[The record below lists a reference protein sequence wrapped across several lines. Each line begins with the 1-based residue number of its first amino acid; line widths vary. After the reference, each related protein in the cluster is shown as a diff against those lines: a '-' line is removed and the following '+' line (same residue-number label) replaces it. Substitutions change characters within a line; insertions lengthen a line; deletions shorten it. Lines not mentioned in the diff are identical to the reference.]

1 MKNLILLVLLVASTS
16 LVKAQSYIYQYVDPC
31 TKNLK
36 FVSVPLNGA
45 AVAVTYYGQVGT
57 FTTADFSNGNFISW
71 LNQTSGANAGKPCD
85 QATTQAVTS
94 TNLIVTNNIISTL
107 TNITSVS
114 MMASSL
120 ASNVAG
126 ASSMVGGNLGNTVNN
141 GSSGNGSGNGS
152 GDGKKNNNSSNGGNG
167 NSGSGNSSNNNGS
180 SGSNGGSQSSGSG
193 QGGNQGSSGSVGS
206 GNNQGNGSSNNNGGN
221 TTGSGGNT
229 GSGNTGSGSGSS
241 QTGGNPTT
249 GSGGNGSGSGSS
261 TQGGGSSTQ
270 PPVGN
275 SGSSGTTGTGSNGNT
290 NGTGSGSAGGT
301 GNGTETGGV
310 TQSNSSGGNGGTTN
324 SVSNAAE
331 ATSSG
336 SSSGGGSSSSGGG
349 SSKNGDKNRART
361 GALIGTGDIVAVRS
375 AEEGEKDQFKF
386 TMSMTKSN
394 TKNTFARGF
403 LGNFTTQINN
413 SNVTFYGAWTLPKS
427 KTTIIVA
434 NSSMIN
440 PAKDFFNTTTLLGSK
455 RFTKLSLMGGLNFTA
470 GAIGETGFQ
479 NLSAVG
485 GGFYMFNAGKKVT
498 GTLLVLGVYSPFTQF
513 YEGSWW
519 SSGLLVVPFSSW
531 DYSITKKFK
540 FNISFS
546 GTYELNKNMLNYQ
559 VLTGGKVML

>member
-1 MKNLILLVLLVASTS
+1 MRSLLLILFLSAFTTS
-16 LVKAQSYIYQYVDPC
+16 VKAQSYIYQYVDPC
-31 TKNLK
+31 TKNIK
-36 FVSVPLNGA
+36 FVSVPLSGA
-45 AVAVTYYGQVGT
+45 NVAVTYYGQVGT
-57 FTTADFSNGNFISW
+57 FSNADFSNGNFISW
-71 LNQTSGANAGKPCD
+71 LNQTSGSNAGKPCD
-85 QATTQAVTS
+85 QATTQAVNS

-114 MMASSL
+114 MMAASL
-120 ASNVAG
+120 SSNVAG
-126 ASSMVGGNLGNTVNN
+126 TVGGNLGNTVSN
-141 GSSGNGSGNGS
+141 GSSGDGSGNGS
-152 GDGKKNNNSSNGGNG
+152 GDGKKDDKKNNSGNGNGSGSANNNS
-167 NSGSGNSSNNNGS
+167 NGS
-180 SGSNGGSQSSGSG
+180 SSSNGNSQSSGST
-193 QGGNQGSSGSVGS
+193 GST
-206 GNNQGNGSSNNNGGN
+206 NNQGNGSSNNNGGN
-221 TTGSGGNT
+221 TTGSSGNT
-229 GSGNTGSGSGSS
+229 GSGNTGSGSGSGQGS
-241 QTGGNPTT
+241 GNPAS
-249 GSGGNGSGSGSS
+249 GSGGSGSGSGGS
-261 TQGGGSSTQ
+261 TQGGGSTSQ

-275 SGSSGTTGTGSNGNT
+275 TGSTGSTGTGGNGNT
-290 NGTGSGSAGGT
+290 NGGGTGSAGGT
-301 GNGTETGGV
+301 GNTTETGGA
-310 TQSNSSGGNGGTTN
+310 TQSSSSSGSGGTAN

-336 SSSGGGSSSSGGG
+336 GSSSGGSGGG

-427 KTTIIVA
+427 KTTIIAA

-440 PAKDFFNTTTLLGSK
+440 PEKDFFNTTTLLTSK
-455 RFTKLSLMGGLNFTA
+455 RFTKLSLMAGLNFTA

-485 GGFYMFNAGKKVT
+485 GGFYMFNAGKKIT
-498 GTLLVLGVYSPFTQF
+498 GTILLLGVYSPFTQF
-513 YEGSWW
+513 YEGNWW

-546 GTYELNKNMLNYQ
+546 GTYEMNKNMLNYQ

>member
-1 MKNLILLVLLVASTS
+1 MRSLLLIIFLFSFTT

-31 TKNLK
+31 TKNIK

-45 AVAVTYYGQVGT
+45 NIAVTYYGQVGT
-57 FTTADFSNGNFISW
+57 FSNADFSNGNFISW

-85 QATTQAVTS
+85 QATTQAVTA

-114 MMASSL
+114 MMAASL
-120 ASNVAG
+120 SSNVAG
-126 ASSMVGGNLGNTVNN
+126 SVGGNLGNTVNN
-141 GSSGNGSGNGS
+141 GSSGDGSGNGS
-152 GDGKKNNNSSNGGNG
+152 GDGKKEDRKNNGGNG
-167 NSGSGNSSNNNGS
+167 NSGSGNNNNSNGS
-180 SGSNGGSQSSGSG
+180 SGSNGNNQSSGST
-193 QGGNQGSSGSVGS
+193 GST
-206 GNNQGNGSSNNNGGN
+206 NNQGNGSSNNNGGN
-221 TTGSGGNT
+221 TTGSSGNT
-229 GSGNTGSGSGSS
+229 GSGNTGSGSGSGQGS
-241 QTGGNPTT
+241 GNPAS
-249 GSGGNGSGSGSS
+249 GSGGSGSGSGSS

-275 SGSSGTTGTGSNGNT
+275 TGSTGSTGTGGNGNT
-290 NGTGSGSAGGT
+290 NGGGTGSAGGP
-301 GNGTETGGV
+301 GNTTETGGA
-310 TQSNSSGGNGGTTN
+310 TQSSSSSGSGGTAN

-336 SSSGGGSSSSGGG
+336 SSSSGGSGGG

-413 SNVTFYGAWTLPKS
+413 SNITFYGAWTLPKS
-427 KTTIIVA
+427 KTTIIAA

-440 PAKDFFNTTTLLGSK
+440 PDRDFFNTTTLLASK

-485 GGFYMFNAGKKVT
+485 GGFYMFNAGKKIT

-513 YEGSWW
+513 YEGNWW

-531 DYSITKKFK
+531 DYSVTKKFK

-546 GTYELNKNMLNYQ
+546 GTYEMNKNMLNYQ

>member
-1 MKNLILLVLLVASTS
+1 MRTLLLLLTIFAFSTI
-16 LVKAQSYIYQYVDPC
+16 VKAQSYIYQYVDPC
-31 TKNLK
+31 TKNVK

-45 AVAVTYYGQVGT
+45 NIAVTYYGQVGT
-57 FTTADFSNGNFISW
+57 FSSADFSNGNFVAW

-85 QATTQAVTS
+85 QATTQAVNS

-114 MMASSL
+114 MMSASL
-120 ASNVAG
+120 ASNVAS
-126 ASSMVGGNLGNTVNN
+126 ASSTVGGNLGNTVNN
-141 GSSGNGSGNGS
+141 GSSGDGSGNGS
-152 GDGKKNNNSSNGGNG
+152 SSSGNKKNNNRNG
-167 NSGSGNSSNNNGS
+167 NSGGNSNNNSNSS
-180 SGSNGGSQSSGSG
+180 SGSTGNNQSSGSG
-193 QGGNQGSSGSVGS
+193 QGSNSSSAGSTNS
-206 GNNQGNGSSNNNGGN
+206 QGNGSSTNNGG
-221 TTGSGGNT
+221 TSTGSGGNN
-229 GSGNTGSGSGSS
+229 GSGNTGSGSGSG
-241 QTGGNPTT
+241 QGGGSTSS
-249 GSGGNGSGSGSS
+249 GSGGSGSGSS
-261 TQGGGSSTQ
+261 GSTEGGGSSTQ

-275 SGSSGTTGTGSNGNT
+275 TGSTGSTGTGGNGNT
-290 NGTGSGSAGGT
+290 NGGGTGSAGGT
-301 GNGTETGGV
+301 GNTTESGGL

-336 SSSGGGSSSSGGG
+336 GSSGGSGG

-375 AEEGEKDQFKF
+375 AEEGEKDQFRF

-413 SNVTFYGAWTLPKS
+413 SNITFYGAWTLPKS
-427 KTTIIVA
+427 KTTIIAA

-440 PAKDFFNTTTLLGSK
+440 PARDFFNTTTLLASK

-485 GGFYMFNAGKKVT
+485 GGFYMFNAGKKIT

-513 YEGSWW
+513 YEGNWW

>member
-1 MKNLILLVLLVASTS
+1 MRSLLLIIFLFAFTT

-31 TKNLK
+31 TKNIK

-45 AVAVTYYGQVGT
+45 NIAVTYYGQVGT
-57 FTTADFSNGNFISW
+57 FSNADFSNGNFISW

-114 MMASSL
+114 MMSASL

-141 GSSGNGSGNGS
+141 GSSGDGSGNGGS
-152 GDGKKNNNSSNGGNG
+152 SSNKEEKKNNGGNG
-167 NSGSGNSSNNNGS
+167 NSGSGNNNNSNGS
-180 SGSNGGSQSSGSG
+180 SGSNGNNQSSGST
-193 QGGNQGSSGSVGS
+193 GST
-206 GNNQGNGSSNNNGGN
+206 NNQGNGSSNNNGGN
-221 TTGSGGNT
+221 TTGSSGNT
-229 GSGNTGSGSGSS
+229 GSGNTGSGSGSGQGS
-241 QTGGNPTT
+241 GNPAS
-249 GSGGNGSGSGSS
+249 GSGGSGSGSGSS

-275 SGSSGTTGTGSNGNT
+275 TGSSGGTGTGSNGNT
-290 NGTGSGSAGGT
+290 NGGGTGSAGGT
-301 GNGTETGGV
+301 GNTTESGGL
-310 TQSNSSGGNGGTTN
+310 TQSSSSSGSGGTAN

-336 SSSGGGSSSSGGG
+336 SSSSGGSGGG
-349 SSKNGDKNRART
+349 NSKNGDKNRART

-413 SNVTFYGAWTLPKS
+413 SNITFYGAWTLPKS

-434 NSSMIN
+434 NSSMVN
-440 PAKDFFNTTTLLGSK
+440 PARDFFNTTTLLASK

-485 GGFYMFNAGKKVT
+485 GGFYMFNAGKKIT

-513 YEGSWW
+513 YEGNWW

>member
-1 MKNLILLVLLVASTS
+1 MRSLLLILFLSAFTTS
-16 LVKAQSYIYQYVDPC
+16 VKAQSYIYQYVDPC
-31 TKNLK
+31 TKNIK
-36 FVSVPLNGA
+36 FVSVPLSGA
-45 AVAVTYYGQVGT
+45 NVAVTYYGQVGT
-57 FTTADFSNGNFISW
+57 FSNADFSNGNFISW
-71 LNQTSGANAGKPCD
+71 LNQTSGSNAGKPCD
-85 QATTQAVTS
+85 QATTQAVNS

-114 MMASSL
+114 MMAASL
-120 ASNVAG
+120 SSNVAG
-126 ASSMVGGNLGNTVNN
+126 TVGGNLGNTVSN
-141 GSSGNGSGNGS
+141 GSSGDGSGNGS
-152 GDGKKNNNSSNGGNG
+152 GDGKKDDKKNNSGNGNGSGSANNNS
-167 NSGSGNSSNNNGS
+167 NGS
-180 SGSNGGSQSSGSG
+180 SSSNGNSQSSGST
-193 QGGNQGSSGSVGS
+193 GST
-206 GNNQGNGSSNNNGGN
+206 NNQGNGSSNNNGGN
-221 TTGSGGNT
+221 TTGSSGNT
-229 GSGNTGSGSGSS
+229 GSGNTGSGSGSG
-241 QTGGNPTT
+241 QAGGNPAS
-249 GSGGNGSGSGSS
+249 GSGGSGSGSGGS
-261 TQGGGSSTQ
+261 TQGGGSTSQ

-275 SGSSGTTGTGSNGNT
+275 TGSTGSTGTGGNGNT
-290 NGTGSGSAGGT
+290 NGGGTGSAGGT
-301 GNGTETGGV
+301 GNTTETGGA
-310 TQSNSSGGNGGTTN
+310 TQSSSSSGSGGTAN

-336 SSSGGGSSSSGGG
+336 GSSSGGSGGG

-427 KTTIIVA
+427 KTTIIAA

-440 PAKDFFNTTTLLGSK
+440 PERDFFNTTTLLTSK
-455 RFTKLSLMGGLNFTA
+455 RFTKLSLMAGLNFTA

-485 GGFYMFNAGKKVT
+485 GGFYMFNAGKKIT
-498 GTLLVLGVYSPFTQF
+498 GTILLLGVYSPFTQF
-513 YEGSWW
+513 YEGNWW

-546 GTYELNKNMLNYQ
+546 GTYEMNKNMLNYQ

>member
-1 MKNLILLVLLVASTS
+1 MKNLILLVFLFASTS

-31 TKNLK
+31 TKNIK
-36 FVSVPLNGA
+36 FVSVPLSGA
-45 AVAVTYYGQVGT
+45 AIAVTYYGQVGT
-57 FTTADFSNGNFISW
+57 FTNTDFSNGAFLAW

-85 QATTQAVTS
+85 QATTQAVQS

-120 ASNVAG
+120 ASNIAG
-126 ASSMVGGNLGNTVNN
+126 ASSTVGGNLGNTVNN
-141 GSSGNGSGNGS
+141 GSSGDGTGNGGSGE
-152 GDGKKNNNSSNGGNG
+152 KKNNNNRNGGNG
-167 NSGSGNSSNNNGS
+167 NSGGSNSSNNNGS
-180 SGSNGGSQSSGSG
+180 SSSNGGSQSSGSG
-193 QGGNQGSSGSVGS
+193 QGSNQSSSGSVGS
-206 GNNQGNGSSNNNGGN
+206 GNNQGNGSSTNNGGN
-221 TTGSGGNT
+221 TTGSSGNT
-229 GSGNTGSGSGSS
+229 GSGNTGSGSGSG
-241 QTGGNPTT
+241 QTGGNPAS
-249 GSGGNGSGSGSS
+249 GSGGNGSGSGGS
-261 TQGGGSSTQ
+261 TQGGGSSSQ

-275 SGSSGTTGTGSNGNT
+275 TGSSGTTGTGSNGNT

-301 GNGTETGGV
+301 GNTTESGGL

-336 SSSGGGSSSSGGG
+336 GSSGGNSSSGG

-413 SNVTFYGAWTLPKS
+413 SNITFYGAWTLPKS
-427 KTTIIVA
+427 KTTIIAA
-434 NSSMIN
+434 NSSMVN
-440 PAKDFFNTTTLLGSK
+440 PARDFFNTTTLLGSK

-470 GAIGETGFQ
+470 GKIGETGFQ

-485 GGFYMFNAGKKVT
+485 GGFYMFNAGKKIT

-513 YEGSWW
+513 YEGQWW

-546 GTYELNKNMLNYQ
+546 GTYEMNKNMLNYQ

>member
-1 MKNLILLVLLVASTS
+1 MRSLLLILFLSAFTTS
-16 LVKAQSYIYQYVDPC
+16 VKAQSYIYQYVDPC
-31 TKNLK
+31 TKNIK
-36 FVSVPLNGA
+36 FVSVPLSGA
-45 AVAVTYYGQVGT
+45 NVAVTYYGQVGT
-57 FTTADFSNGNFISW
+57 FSNADFSNGNFISW
-71 LNQTSGANAGKPCD
+71 LNQTSGSNAGKPCD
-85 QATTQAVTS
+85 QATTQAVNS

-114 MMASSL
+114 MMAASL
-120 ASNVAG
+120 SSNVAG
-126 ASSMVGGNLGNTVNN
+126 TVGGNLGNTVSN
-141 GSSGNGSGNGS
+141 GSSGDGSGNGS
-152 GDGKKNNNSSNGGNG
+152 GDGKKDDKKNNSGNGNGSGSANNNS
-167 NSGSGNSSNNNGS
+167 NGS
-180 SGSNGGSQSSGSG
+180 SSSNGNSQSSGST
-193 QGGNQGSSGSVGS
+193 GST
-206 GNNQGNGSSNNNGGN
+206 NNQGNGSSNNNGGN
-221 TTGSGGNT
+221 TTGSSGNT
-229 GSGNTGSGSGSS
+229 GSGNTGSGSGSG
-241 QTGGNPTT
+241 QAGGNPAS
-249 GSGGNGSGSGSS
+249 GSGGSGSGSGGS
-261 TQGGGSSTQ
+261 TQGGGSTSQ

-275 SGSSGTTGTGSNGNT
+275 TGSTGSTGTGGNGNT
-290 NGTGSGSAGGT
+290 NGGGTGSAGGT
-301 GNGTETGGV
+301 GNTTETGGA
-310 TQSNSSGGNGGTTN
+310 TQSSSSSGSGGTAN

-336 SSSGGGSSSSGGG
+336 GSSSGGSGGG

-427 KTTIIVA
+427 KTTIIAA

-440 PAKDFFNTTTLLGSK
+440 PERDFFNTTTLLASK
-455 RFTKLSLMGGLNFTA
+455 RFTKLSLMAGLNFTA

-485 GGFYMFNAGKKVT
+485 GGFYMFNAGKKIT
-498 GTLLVLGVYSPFTQF
+498 GTILLLGVYSPFTQF
-513 YEGSWW
+513 YEGNWW

-546 GTYELNKNMLNYQ
+546 GTYEMNKNMLNYQ

>member
-1 MKNLILLVLLVASTS
+1 MRRLILVIFLLSFVS
-16 LVKAQSYIYQYVDPC
+16 LAKAQSYIYQYVDPC
-31 TKNLK
+31 TKNIK
-36 FVSVPLNGA
+36 FVSVPLSGA
-45 AVAVTYYGQVGT
+45 NVAVTYYGQVGT
-57 FTTADFSNGNFISW
+57 FSNADFSNGNFISW
-71 LNQTSGANAGKPCD
+71 LNQTSGSNAGKPCD
-85 QATTQAVTS
+85 QATTQAVNS

-114 MMASSL
+114 MMAASL
-120 ASNVAG
+120 SSNVAG
-126 ASSMVGGNLGNTVNN
+126 TVGGNLGNTVSN
-141 GSSGNGSGNGS
+141 GSSGDGSGNGS
-152 GDGKKNNNSSNGGNG
+152 GDGKKDDKKNSSGNG
-167 NSGSGNSSNNNGS
+167 NSGSGNNNNSNGS
-180 SGSNGGSQSSGSG
+180 SGSSGNTQSSGST
-193 QGGNQGSSGSVGS
+193 GST
-206 GNNQGNGSSNNNGGN
+206 NNQGNGSSNNNGGN
-221 TTGSGGNT
+221 TTGSSGNT
-229 GSGNTGSGSGSS
+229 GSGNTGSGSGSG
-241 QTGGNPTT
+241 QAGGNPAS
-249 GSGGNGSGSGSS
+249 GSGGSGSGSSGS
-261 TQGGGSSTQ
+261 TQGGGSSSQ

-275 SGSSGTTGTGSNGNT
+275 TGSTGSTGTGGNGNT
-290 NGTGSGSAGGT
+290 NGGGTGSAGGP
-301 GNGTETGGV
+301 GNTTETGGA
-310 TQSNSSGGNGGTTN
+310 TQSSSSSGSGGTAN

-336 SSSGGGSSSSGGG
+336 SSSSGGSGGG

-440 PAKDFFNTTTLLGSK
+440 PDRDFFNTTTLLSSK
-455 RFTKLSLMGGLNFTA
+455 RFTKLSLMAGLNFTA

-485 GGFYMFNAGKKVT
+485 GGFYMFNAGKKIT
-498 GTLLVLGVYSPFTQF
+498 ATLLVLGVYSPFTQF
-513 YEGSWW
+513 YEGNWW

>member
-1 MKNLILLVLLVASTS
+1 MRSLLLIIFLSAFTTS
-16 LVKAQSYIYQYVDPC
+16 VKAQSYIYQYVDPC
-31 TKNLK
+31 TKNIK
-36 FVSVPLNGA
+36 FVSVPLSGA
-45 AVAVTYYGQVGT
+45 NVAVTYYGQVGT
-57 FTTADFSNGNFISW
+57 FSNADFSNGNFISW
-71 LNQTSGANAGKPCD
+71 LNQTSGSNAGKPCD
-85 QATTQAVTS
+85 QATTQAVNS

-114 MMASSL
+114 MMAAGLS
-120 ASNVAG
+120 SNVAG
-126 ASSMVGGNLGNTVNN
+126 TVGGNLGNTVSN
-141 GSSGNGSGNGS
+141 GSSGDGSGNGS
-152 GDGKKNNNSSNGGNG
+152 GDGKKDDKKNNSGNG
-167 NSGSGNSSNNNGS
+167 SGSGNNNNNSNGS
-180 SGSNGGSQSSGSG
+180 SGSSGNTQSSGST
-193 QGGNQGSSGSVGS
+193 GST
-206 GNNQGNGSSNNNGGN
+206 NNQGNGSSNNNGGN
-221 TTGSGGNT
+221 TTGSSGNT
-229 GSGNTGSGSGSS
+229 GSGNTGSGSGSG
-241 QTGGNPTT
+241 QAGGNPAS
-249 GSGGNGSGSGSS
+249 GSGGSGSGSSGS
-261 TQGGGSSTQ
+261 TQGGGSSSQ

-275 SGSSGTTGTGSNGNT
+275 TGSTGSTGTGGNGNT
-290 NGTGSGSAGGT
+290 NGGGTGSAGGT
-301 GNGTETGGV
+301 GNTTETGGA
-310 TQSNSSGGNGGTTN
+310 TQSSSSSGSGGTAN

-331 ATSSG
+331 GT
-336 SSSGGGSSSSGGG
+336 SSGGGSSSGG

-440 PAKDFFNTTTLLGSK
+440 PDRDFFNTTTLLASK

-485 GGFYMFNAGKKVT
+485 GGFYMFNAGKKIT
-498 GTLLVLGVYSPFTQF
+498 GTILLLGVYSPFTQF
-513 YEGSWW
+513 YEGNWW

-546 GTYELNKNMLNYQ
+546 GTYEMNKNMLNYQ
-559 VLTGGKVML
+559 ILTGGKVML

>member
-1 MKNLILLVLLVASTS
+1 MRSLLLILFLSAFTTS
-16 LVKAQSYIYQYVDPC
+16 VKAQSYIYQYVDPC
-31 TKNLK
+31 TKNIK
-36 FVSVPLNGA
+36 FVSVPLSGA
-45 AVAVTYYGQVGT
+45 NVAVTYYGQVGT
-57 FTTADFSNGNFISW
+57 FSNADFSNGNFISW
-71 LNQTSGANAGKPCD
+71 LNQTSGSNAGKPCD
-85 QATTQAVTS
+85 QATTQAVNS

-114 MMASSL
+114 MMAASL
-120 ASNVAG
+120 SSNVAG
-126 ASSMVGGNLGNTVNN
+126 TVGGNLGNTVSN
-141 GSSGNGSGNGS
+141 GSSGDGSGNG
-152 GDGKKNNNSSNGGNG
+152 GDGKKDDKKNNSGNGNGSGSANNNS
-167 NSGSGNSSNNNGS
+167 NGS
-180 SGSNGGSQSSGSG
+180 SSSNGNSQSSGST
-193 QGGNQGSSGSVGS
+193 GST
-206 GNNQGNGSSNNNGGN
+206 NNQGNGSSNNNGGN
-221 TTGSGGNT
+221 TTGSSGNT
-229 GSGNTGSGSGSS
+229 GSGNTGSGSGSG
-241 QTGGNPTT
+241 QAGGNPAS
-249 GSGGNGSGSGSS
+249 GSGGSGSGSGGS
-261 TQGGGSSTQ
+261 TQGGGSTSQ

-275 SGSSGTTGTGSNGNT
+275 TGSTGSTGTGGNGNT
-290 NGTGSGSAGGT
+290 NGGGTGSAGGT
-301 GNGTETGGV
+301 GNTTETGGA
-310 TQSNSSGGNGGTTN
+310 TQSSSSSGSGGTAN

-336 SSSGGGSSSSGGG
+336 GSSSGGSGGG

-427 KTTIIVA
+427 KTTIIAA

-440 PAKDFFNTTTLLGSK
+440 PERDFFNTTTLLTSK
-455 RFTKLSLMGGLNFTA
+455 RFTKLSLMAGLNFTA

-485 GGFYMFNAGKKVT
+485 GGFYMFNAGKKIT
-498 GTLLVLGVYSPFTQF
+498 GTILLLGVYSPFTQF
-513 YEGSWW
+513 YEGNWW

-546 GTYELNKNMLNYQ
+546 GTYEMNKNMLNYQ

>member
-1 MKNLILLVLLVASTS
+1 MRSLFLLLILSAFTTS
-16 LVKAQSYIYQYVDPC
+16 VKAQSYIYQYVDPC
-31 TKNLK
+31 TKNIK
-36 FVSVPLNGA
+36 FVSVPLSGA
-45 AVAVTYYGQVGT
+45 NVAVTYYGQVGT
-57 FTTADFSNGNFISW
+57 FSNADFSNGNFISW
-71 LNQTSGANAGKPCD
+71 LNQTSGSNAGKPCD
-85 QATTQAVTS
+85 QATTQAVNS

-114 MMASSL
+114 MMAASL
-120 ASNVAG
+120 SSNVAG
-126 ASSMVGGNLGNTVNN
+126 TVGGNLGNTVSN
-141 GSSGNGSGNGS
+141 GSSGDGSGNGGDGKKDDKKNNSGNGSGS
-152 GDGKKNNNSSNGGNG
+152 GNNNSNA
-167 NSGSGNSSNNNGS
+167 NGS
-180 SGSNGGSQSSGSG
+180 SGSNGNTQSSGST
-193 QGGNQGSSGSVGS
+193 GST
-206 GNNQGNGSSNNNGGN
+206 NNQGNGSSNNNGGN
-221 TTGSGGNT
+221 TTGSSGNT
-229 GSGNTGSGSGSS
+229 GSGNTGSGSGSG
-241 QTGGNPTT
+241 QAGGNPAS
-249 GSGGNGSGSGSS
+249 GSGGSGSGSGGS
-261 TQGGGSSTQ
+261 TQGGGSTSQ

-275 SGSSGTTGTGSNGNT
+275 TGSTGSTGTGGNGNT
-290 NGTGSGSAGGT
+290 NGGGTGSAGGT
-301 GNGTETGGV
+301 GNTTETGGA
-310 TQSNSSGGNGGTTN
+310 TQSSSSGGSGGTAN

-336 SSSGGGSSSSGGG
+336 SSSSGGSGGG

-427 KTTIIVA
+427 KTTIIAA

-440 PAKDFFNTTTLLGSK
+440 PERDFFNTTTLLASK
-455 RFTKLSLMGGLNFTA
+455 RFTKLSLMAGLNFTA

-485 GGFYMFNAGKKVT
+485 GGFYMFNAGKKIT
-498 GTLLVLGVYSPFTQF
+498 GTILLLGVYSPFTQF
-513 YEGSWW
+513 YEGNWW

-540 FNISFS
+540 FNLSFS
-546 GTYELNKNMLNYQ
+546 GTYEMNKNMLNYQ

>member
-1 MKNLILLVLLVASTS
+1 MRSLLLIIFLFAFTT

-31 TKNLK
+31 TKNIK
-36 FVSVPLNGA
+36 FVSVPLSGA
-45 AVAVTYYGQVGT
+45 NIAVTYYGQVGT
-57 FTTADFSNGNFISW
+57 FSNADFSNGNFISW

-85 QATTQAVTS
+85 QATTQAVTA

-114 MMASSL
+114 MMAASL
-120 ASNVAG
+120 SSNVAG
-126 ASSMVGGNLGNTVNN
+126 SVGGNLGNTVNN
-141 GSSGNGSGNGS
+141 GSSGDGSGNGS
-152 GDGKKNNNSSNGGNG
+152 GDGKKEDKKNNGGNG
-167 NSGSGNSSNNNGS
+167 NSGSGNNNNSNGS
-180 SGSNGGSQSSGSG
+180 SGSNGNNQSSGST
-193 QGGNQGSSGSVGS
+193 GST
-206 GNNQGNGSSNNNGGN
+206 NNQGNGSSNNNGGN
-221 TTGSGGNT
+221 TTGSSGNT
-229 GSGNTGSGSGSS
+229 GSGNTGSGSGSGQGS
-241 QTGGNPTT
+241 GNPAS
-249 GSGGNGSGSGSS
+249 GSGGSGSGSGSS

-275 SGSSGTTGTGSNGNT
+275 TGSTGSTGTGGNGNT
-290 NGTGSGSAGGT
+290 NGGGTGSAGGP
-301 GNGTETGGV
+301 GNTTETGGA
-310 TQSNSSGGNGGTTN
+310 TQSSSSSGSGGTAN

-336 SSSGGGSSSSGGG
+336 SSSSGGSGGG

-413 SNVTFYGAWTLPKS
+413 SNITFYGAWTLPKS
-427 KTTIIVA
+427 KTTIIAA
-434 NSSMIN
+434 NSSMVN
-440 PAKDFFNTTTLLGSK
+440 PERDFFNTTTLLTSK
-455 RFTKLSLMGGLNFTA
+455 RFTKLSLMAGVNFTA

-485 GGFYMFNAGKKVT
+485 GGFYMFNAGKKIT

-513 YEGSWW
+513 YEGNWW

-531 DYSITKKFK
+531 DYSVTKKFK

-546 GTYELNKNMLNYQ
+546 GTYEMNKNMLNYQ
-559 VLTGGKVML
+559 ILTGGKVML

>member
-1 MKNLILLVLLVASTS
+1 MRSLLLIIFLFAFTT

-31 TKNLK
+31 TKNIK
-36 FVSVPLNGA
+36 FVSVPLSGA
-45 AVAVTYYGQVGT
+45 NIAVTYYGQVGT
-57 FTTADFSNGNFISW
+57 FSNADFSNGNFISW

-85 QATTQAVTS
+85 QATTQAVTA

-114 MMASSL
+114 MMAASL
-120 ASNVAG
+120 SSNVAG
-126 ASSMVGGNLGNTVNN
+126 SVGGNLGNTVNN
-141 GSSGNGSGNGS
+141 GSSGDGSGNGS
-152 GDGKKNNNSSNGGNG
+152 GDGKKEDKKNNGGNG
-167 NSGSGNSSNNNGS
+167 NSGSGNNNNSNGS
-180 SGSNGGSQSSGSG
+180 SGSNGNNQSSGST
-193 QGGNQGSSGSVGS
+193 GST
-206 GNNQGNGSSNNNGGN
+206 NNQGNGSSNNNGGN
-221 TTGSGGNT
+221 TTGSSGNT
-229 GSGNTGSGSGSS
+229 GSGNTGSGSGSGQGS
-241 QTGGNPTT
+241 GNPAS
-249 GSGGNGSGSGSS
+249 GSGGSGSGSGSS

-275 SGSSGTTGTGSNGNT
+275 TGSTGSTGTGGNGNT
-290 NGTGSGSAGGT
+290 NGGGTGSAGGP
-301 GNGTETGGV
+301 GNTTETGGA
-310 TQSNSSGGNGGTTN
+310 TQSSSSSGSGGTAN

-336 SSSGGGSSSSGGG
+336 SSSSGGSGGG

-413 SNVTFYGAWTLPKS
+413 SNITFYGAWTLPKS
-427 KTTIIVA
+427 KTTIIAA

-440 PAKDFFNTTTLLGSK
+440 PDRDFFNTTTLLSSK
-455 RFTKLSLMGGLNFTA
+455 RFTKLSLMAGLNFTA

-485 GGFYMFNAGKKVT
+485 GGFYMFNAGKKIT

-513 YEGSWW
+513 YEGNWW

-531 DYSITKKFK
+531 DYSVTKKFK

>member
-1 MKNLILLVLLVASTS
+1 MRSLLLIIFLFAFTT

-31 TKNLK
+31 TKNIK
-36 FVSVPLNGA
+36 FVSVPLSGA
-45 AVAVTYYGQVGT
+45 NIAVTYYGQVGT
-57 FTTADFSNGNFISW
+57 FSNADFSNGNFISW

-85 QATTQAVTS
+85 QATTQAVTA

-114 MMASSL
+114 MMAASL
-120 ASNVAG
+120 SSNVAG
-126 ASSMVGGNLGNTVNN
+126 SVGGNLGNTVNN
-141 GSSGNGSGNGS
+141 GSSGDGSGNGS
-152 GDGKKNNNSSNGGNG
+152 GDGKKEDKKNNGGNG
-167 NSGSGNSSNNNGS
+167 NSGSGNNNNSNGS
-180 SGSNGGSQSSGSG
+180 SGSNGNNQSSGST
-193 QGGNQGSSGSVGS
+193 GST
-206 GNNQGNGSSNNNGGN
+206 NNQGNGSSNNNGGN
-221 TTGSGGNT
+221 TTGSSGNT
-229 GSGNTGSGSGSS
+229 GSGNTGSGSGSGQGS
-241 QTGGNPTT
+241 GNPAS
-249 GSGGNGSGSGSS
+249 GSGGSGSGSGSS

-275 SGSSGTTGTGSNGNT
+275 TGSTGSTGTGGNGNT
-290 NGTGSGSAGGT
+290 NGGGTGSAGGP
-301 GNGTETGGV
+301 GNTTETGGA
-310 TQSNSSGGNGGTTN
+310 TQSSSSSGSGGTAN

-336 SSSGGGSSSSGGG
+336 SSSSGGSGGG

-413 SNVTFYGAWTLPKS
+413 SNITFYGAWTLPKS
-427 KTTIIVA
+427 KTTIIAA

-440 PAKDFFNTTTLLGSK
+440 PDRDFFNTTTLLSSK
-455 RFTKLSLMGGLNFTA
+455 RFTKLSLMAGLNFTA

-485 GGFYMFNAGKKVT
+485 GGFYMFNAGKKIT

-513 YEGSWW
+513 YEGNWW

-531 DYSITKKFK
+531 DYSVTKKFK

-546 GTYELNKNMLNYQ
+546 GTYEMNKNMLNYQ

>member
-1 MKNLILLVLLVASTS
+1 MRSLLLIIFLSAFTTS
-16 LVKAQSYIYQYVDPC
+16 VKAQSYIYQYVDPC
-31 TKNLK
+31 TKNIK
-36 FVSVPLNGA
+36 FVSVPLSGA
-45 AVAVTYYGQVGT
+45 NVAVTYYGQVGT
-57 FTTADFSNGNFISW
+57 FSNADFSNGNFISW
-71 LNQTSGANAGKPCD
+71 LNQTSGSNAGKPCD
-85 QATTQAVTS
+85 QATTQAVNS

-114 MMASSL
+114 MMAAGLS
-120 ASNVAG
+120 SNVAG
-126 ASSMVGGNLGNTVNN
+126 TVGGNLGNTVSN
-141 GSSGNGSGNGS
+141 GSSGDGSGNGS
-152 GDGKKNNNSSNGGNG
+152 GDGKKDDKKNNSGNG
-167 NSGSGNSSNNNGS
+167 SGSGNNNNNSNGS
-180 SGSNGGSQSSGSG
+180 SGSSGNTQSSGST
-193 QGGNQGSSGSVGS
+193 GST
-206 GNNQGNGSSNNNGGN
+206 NNQGNGSSNNNGGN
-221 TTGSGGNT
+221 TTGSSGNT
-229 GSGNTGSGSGSS
+229 GSGNTGSGSGSG
-241 QTGGNPTT
+241 QAGGNPAS
-249 GSGGNGSGSGSS
+249 GSGGSGSGSSGS
-261 TQGGGSSTQ
+261 TQGGGSSSQ

-275 SGSSGTTGTGSNGNT
+275 TGSTGSTGTGGNGNT
-290 NGTGSGSAGGT
+290 NGGGTGSAGGT
-301 GNGTETGGV
+301 GNTTETGGA
-310 TQSNSSGGNGGTTN
+310 TQSSSSSGSGGTAN

-331 ATSSG
+331 GT
-336 SSSGGGSSSSGGG
+336 SSGGGSSSGG

-440 PAKDFFNTTTLLGSK
+440 PDRDFFNTTTLLASK

-485 GGFYMFNAGKKVT
+485 GGFYMFNAGKKIT
-498 GTLLVLGVYSPFTQF
+498 GTILLLGVYSPFTQF
-513 YEGSWW
+513 YEGNWW

-546 GTYELNKNMLNYQ
+546 GTYEMNKNMLNYQ

>member
-1 MKNLILLVLLVASTS
+1 MIRLLILTTFLLCSQ

-36 FVSVPLNGA
+36 FISVPLNGA
-45 AVAVTYYGQVGT
+45 SIAVTYYGQVGT
-57 FTTADFSNGNFISW
+57 FTSSDFSNGNFTSW
-71 LNQTSGANAGKPCD
+71 LNQTSGANAGRPCD
-85 QATTQAVTS
+85 QATTQAVTT
-94 TNLIVTNNIISTL
+94 TNLTITNNIISTL
-107 TNITSVS
+107 TNITSIS
-114 MMASSL
+114 TMAAGLS
-120 ASNVAG
+120 ANVAS

-141 GSSGNGSGNGS
+141 GSTGNGSGNGGS
-152 GDGKKNNNSSNGGNG
+152 GDNKNRNNSNGSNGNNSNG
-167 NSGSGNSSNNNGS
+167 NSTGSGSSTGNNQSNSSG
-180 SGSNGGSQSSGSG
+180 
-193 QGGNQGSSGSVGS
+193 QGSSGSGSVGS
-206 GNNQGNGSSNNNGGN
+206 TNNQGNGTSGTNTGGS
-221 TTGSGGNT
+221 TGSGGNNGGGNAGGGT
-229 GSGNTGSGSGSS
+229 GTGQSGGGSSSGSTGQGSGSG
-241 QTGGNPTT
+241 G
-249 GSGGNGSGSGSS
+249 S

-270 PPVGN
+270 PPVGGN
-275 SGSSGTTGTGSNGNT
+275 SGSSGGTGTGSNGNT
-290 NGTGSGSAGGT
+290 NGGGSGSTGGT
-301 GNGTETGGV
+301 GGTGSESGGL
-310 TQSNSSGGNGGTTN
+310 TQSSASGGNGGTTN

-336 SSSGGGSSSSGGG
+336 TTSTEGGSSGGSGGG
-349 SSKNGDKNRART
+349 SKNGDKNRART

-375 AEEGEKDQFKF
+375 AEEGESDQFRF

-427 KTTIIVA
+427 KTTIIAA

-440 PAKDFFNTTTLLGSK
+440 FDKDFFNTTTLLGSK
-455 RFTKLSLMGGLNFTA
+455 RFTKLSLMGGLNFTL
-470 GAIGETGFQ
+470 GNIGETKFQ

-485 GGFYMFNAGKKVT
+485 GGFYLFNAGKKVT

-513 YEGSWW
+513 YEGQWW

-559 VLTGGKVML
+559 LLTGGKVML

>member
-1 MKNLILLVLLVASTS
+1 MRSLLLILFLSAFTTS
-16 LVKAQSYIYQYVDPC
+16 VKAQSYIYQYVDPC
-31 TKNLK
+31 TKNIK
-36 FVSVPLNGA
+36 FVSVPLSGA
-45 AVAVTYYGQVGT
+45 NVAVTYYGQVGT
-57 FTTADFSNGNFISW
+57 FSNADFSNGNFISW
-71 LNQTSGANAGKPCD
+71 LNQTSGSNAGKPCD
-85 QATTQAVTS
+85 QATTQAVNS

-114 MMASSL
+114 MMAASL
-120 ASNVAG
+120 SSNVAG
-126 ASSMVGGNLGNTVNN
+126 TVGGNLGNTVSN
-141 GSSGNGSGNGS
+141 GSSGDGSGNGS
-152 GDGKKNNNSSNGGNG
+152 GDGKKDDKKNNSGNGNGSGSANNNS
-167 NSGSGNSSNNNGS
+167 NGS
-180 SGSNGGSQSSGSG
+180 SSSNGNTQSSGST
-193 QGGNQGSSGSVGS
+193 GST
-206 GNNQGNGSSNNNGGN
+206 NNQGNGSSNNNGGN
-221 TTGSGGNT
+221 TTGSSGNT
-229 GSGNTGSGSGSS
+229 GSGNTGSGSGSG
-241 QTGGNPTT
+241 QAGGNPAS
-249 GSGGNGSGSGSS
+249 GSGGSGSGSGGS
-261 TQGGGSSTQ
+261 TQGGGSTSQ

-275 SGSSGTTGTGSNGNT
+275 TGSTGSTGTGGNGNT
-290 NGTGSGSAGGT
+290 NGGGTGSAGGT
-301 GNGTETGGV
+301 GNTTETGGA
-310 TQSNSSGGNGGTTN
+310 TQSSSSSGSGGTTN

-336 SSSGGGSSSSGGG
+336 GSSSGGSGGG

-427 KTTIIVA
+427 KTTIIAA

-440 PAKDFFNTTTLLGSK
+440 PERDFFNTTTLLTSK
-455 RFTKLSLMGGLNFTA
+455 RFTKLSLMAGLNFTA

-485 GGFYMFNAGKKVT
+485 GGFYMFNAGKKIT
-498 GTLLVLGVYSPFTQF
+498 GTILLLGVYSPFTQF
-513 YEGSWW
+513 YEGNWW

-546 GTYELNKNMLNYQ
+546 GTYEMNKNMLNYQ

>member
-1 MKNLILLVLLVASTS
+1 MRSLILILFLSAFTTS
-16 LVKAQSYIYQYVDPC
+16 VKAQSYIYQYVDPC
-31 TKNLK
+31 TKNIK
-36 FVSVPLNGA
+36 FVSVPLSGA
-45 AVAVTYYGQVGT
+45 NVAVTYYGQVGT
-57 FTTADFSNGNFISW
+57 FSNADFSNGNFISW
-71 LNQTSGANAGKPCD
+71 LNQTSGSNAGKPCD
-85 QATTQAVTS
+85 QATTQAVNS

-114 MMASSL
+114 MMAASL
-120 ASNVAG
+120 SSNVAG
-126 ASSMVGGNLGNTVNN
+126 TVGGNLGNTVSN
-141 GSSGNGSGNGS
+141 GSSGDGSGNGS
-152 GDGKKNNNSSNGGNG
+152 GDGKKDDKKNNSGNGNGSGSANNNS
-167 NSGSGNSSNNNGS
+167 NGS
-180 SGSNGGSQSSGSG
+180 SSSNGNSQSSGST
-193 QGGNQGSSGSVGS
+193 GST
-206 GNNQGNGSSNNNGGN
+206 NNQGNGSSNNNGGN
-221 TTGSGGNT
+221 TTGSSGNT
-229 GSGNTGSGSGSS
+229 GSGNTGSGSGSG
-241 QTGGNPTT
+241 QAGGNPAS
-249 GSGGNGSGSGSS
+249 GSGGSGSGSGGS
-261 TQGGGSSTQ
+261 TQGGGSTSQ

-275 SGSSGTTGTGSNGNT
+275 TGSTGSTGTGGNGNT
-290 NGTGSGSAGGT
+290 NGGGTGSAGGT
-301 GNGTETGGV
+301 GNTTETGGA
-310 TQSNSSGGNGGTTN
+310 TQSSSSGGSGGTAN

-336 SSSGGGSSSSGGG
+336 SSSSGGSGGG

-427 KTTIIVA
+427 KTTIIAA

-440 PAKDFFNTTTLLGSK
+440 PERDFFNTTTLLASK
-455 RFTKLSLMGGLNFTA
+455 RFTKLSLMAGLNFTA

-485 GGFYMFNAGKKVT
+485 GGFYMFNAGKKIT
-498 GTLLVLGVYSPFTQF
+498 GTILLLGVYSPFTQF
-513 YEGSWW
+513 YEGNWW

-540 FNISFS
+540 FNLSFS
-546 GTYELNKNMLNYQ
+546 GTYEMNKNMLNYQ

>member
-1 MKNLILLVLLVASTS
+1 MRSLLLILFLSAFTTS
-16 LVKAQSYIYQYVDPC
+16 VKAQSYIYQYVDPC
-31 TKNLK
+31 TKNIK
-36 FVSVPLNGA
+36 FVSVPLSGA
-45 AVAVTYYGQVGT
+45 NVAVTYYGQVGT
-57 FTTADFSNGNFISW
+57 FSNADFSNGNFISW
-71 LNQTSGANAGKPCD
+71 LNQTSGSNAGKPCD
-85 QATTQAVTS
+85 QATTQAVNS

-114 MMASSL
+114 MMAASL
-120 ASNVAG
+120 SSNVAG
-126 ASSMVGGNLGNTVNN
+126 TVGGNLGNTVSN
-141 GSSGNGSGNGS
+141 GSSGDGSGNGS
-152 GDGKKNNNSSNGGNG
+152 GDGKKDDKKNNSGNGNGSGSANNNS
-167 NSGSGNSSNNNGS
+167 NGS
-180 SGSNGGSQSSGSG
+180 SSSNGNSQSSGST
-193 QGGNQGSSGSVGS
+193 GST
-206 GNNQGNGSSNNNGGN
+206 NNQGNGSSNNNGGN
-221 TTGSGGNT
+221 TTGSSGNT
-229 GSGNTGSGSGSS
+229 GSGNTGSGSGSG
-241 QTGGNPTT
+241 QAGGNPAS
-249 GSGGNGSGSGSS
+249 GSGGSGSGSGGS
-261 TQGGGSSTQ
+261 TQGGGSTSQ

-275 SGSSGTTGTGSNGNT
+275 TGSTGSTGTGGNGNT
-290 NGTGSGSAGGT
+290 NGGGTGSAGGT
-301 GNGTETGGV
+301 GNTTETGGA
-310 TQSNSSGGNGGTTN
+310 TQSSSSGGSGGTAN

-336 SSSGGGSSSSGGG
+336 SSSSGGSGGG

-413 SNVTFYGAWTLPKS
+413 SNVTLYGAWTLPKS
-427 KTTIIVA
+427 KTTIIAA

-440 PAKDFFNTTTLLGSK
+440 PERDFFNTTTLLASK
-455 RFTKLSLMGGLNFTA
+455 RFTKLSLMAGLNFTA

-485 GGFYMFNAGKKVT
+485 GGFYMFNAGKKIT
-498 GTLLVLGVYSPFTQF
+498 GTILLLGVYSPFTQF
-513 YEGSWW
+513 YEGNWW

-540 FNISFS
+540 FNLSFS
-546 GTYELNKNMLNYQ
+546 GTYEMNKNMLNYQ

>member
-1 MKNLILLVLLVASTS
+1 MRSLLLILFLSAFTTS
-16 LVKAQSYIYQYVDPC
+16 VKAQSYIYQYVDPC
-31 TKNLK
+31 TKNIK
-36 FVSVPLNGA
+36 FVSVPLSGA
-45 AVAVTYYGQVGT
+45 NVAVTYYGQVGT
-57 FTTADFSNGNFISW
+57 FSNADFSNGNFISW
-71 LNQTSGANAGKPCD
+71 LNQTSGSNAGKPCD
-85 QATTQAVTS
+85 QATTQAVNS

-114 MMASSL
+114 MMAASL
-120 ASNVAG
+120 SSNVAG
-126 ASSMVGGNLGNTVNN
+126 TVGGNLGNTVSN
-141 GSSGNGSGNGS
+141 GSSGDGSGNGS
-152 GDGKKNNNSSNGGNG
+152 GDGKKDDKKNNSGNGNGSGSANNNS
-167 NSGSGNSSNNNGS
+167 NGS
-180 SGSNGGSQSSGSG
+180 SSSNGNSQSSGST
-193 QGGNQGSSGSVGS
+193 GST
-206 GNNQGNGSSNNNGGN
+206 NNQGNGSSNNNGGN
-221 TTGSGGNT
+221 TTGSSGNT
-229 GSGNTGSGSGSS
+229 GSGNTGSGSGSGQGS
-241 QTGGNPTT
+241 GNPAS
-249 GSGGNGSGSGSS
+249 GSGGSGSGSGGS
-261 TQGGGSSTQ
+261 TQGGGSTSQ

-275 SGSSGTTGTGSNGNT
+275 TGSTGSTGTGGNGNT
-290 NGTGSGSAGGT
+290 NGGGTGSAGGT
-301 GNGTETGGV
+301 GNTTETGGA
-310 TQSNSSGGNGGTTN
+310 TQSSSSSGSGGTAN

-336 SSSGGGSSSSGGG
+336 GSSSGGSGGG

-427 KTTIIVA
+427 KTTIIAA

-440 PAKDFFNTTTLLGSK
+440 PERDFFNTTTLLTSK
-455 RFTKLSLMGGLNFTA
+455 RFTKLSLMAGLNFTA

-485 GGFYMFNAGKKVT
+485 GGFYMFNAGKKIT
-498 GTLLVLGVYSPFTQF
+498 GTILLLGVYSPFTQF
-513 YEGSWW
+513 YEGNWW

-546 GTYELNKNMLNYQ
+546 GTYEMNKNMLNYQ

>member
-1 MKNLILLVLLVASTS
+1 MRSLLLILFLSAFTTS
-16 LVKAQSYIYQYVDPC
+16 VKAQSYIYQYVDPC
-31 TKNLK
+31 TKNIK
-36 FVSVPLNGA
+36 FVSVPLSGA
-45 AVAVTYYGQVGT
+45 NVAVTYYGQVGT
-57 FTTADFSNGNFISW
+57 FSNADFSNGNFISW
-71 LNQTSGANAGKPCD
+71 LNQTSGSNAGKPCD
-85 QATTQAVTS
+85 QATTQAVNS

-114 MMASSL
+114 MMAASL
-120 ASNVAG
+120 SSNVAG
-126 ASSMVGGNLGNTVNN
+126 TVGGNLGNTVSN
-141 GSSGNGSGNGS
+141 GSSGDGSGNGS
-152 GDGKKNNNSSNGGNG
+152 GDGKKDDKKNNSGNGNGSGSANNNS
-167 NSGSGNSSNNNGS
+167 NGS
-180 SGSNGGSQSSGSG
+180 SSSNGNSQSSGST
-193 QGGNQGSSGSVGS
+193 GST
-206 GNNQGNGSSNNNGGN
+206 NNQGNGSSNNNGGN
-221 TTGSGGNT
+221 TTGSSGNT
-229 GSGNTGSGSGSS
+229 GSGNTGSGSGSGQGS
-241 QTGGNPTT
+241 GNPAS
-249 GSGGNGSGSGSS
+249 GSGGSGSGSGGS
-261 TQGGGSSTQ
+261 TQGGGSTSQ

-275 SGSSGTTGTGSNGNT
+275 TGSTGSTGTGGNGNT
-290 NGTGSGSAGGT
+290 NGGGTGSAGGT
-301 GNGTETGGV
+301 GNTTETGGA
-310 TQSNSSGGNGGTTN
+310 TQSSSSSGSGGTAN

-336 SSSGGGSSSSGGG
+336 GSSSGGSGGG

-427 KTTIIVA
+427 KTTIIAA

-440 PAKDFFNTTTLLGSK
+440 PERDFFNTTTLLTSK
-455 RFTKLSLMGGLNFTA
+455 RFTKLSLMAGLNFTA

-485 GGFYMFNAGKKVT
+485 GGFYMFNAGKKIT
-498 GTLLVLGVYSPFTQF
+498 GTILLLGVYSPFTQF
-513 YEGSWW
+513 YEGNWW

-546 GTYELNKNMLNYQ
+546 GTYEMNKNMLNYQ
-559 VLTGGKVML
+559 ILTGGKVML

>member
-1 MKNLILLVLLVASTS
+1 MRSLLLIIFLFAFTT

-31 TKNLK
+31 TKNIK
-36 FVSVPLNGA
+36 FVSVPLSGA
-45 AVAVTYYGQVGT
+45 NVAVTYYGQVGT
-57 FTTADFSNGNFISW
+57 FSNADFSNGNFISW
-71 LNQTSGANAGKPCD
+71 LNQTSGSNAGKPCD
-85 QATTQAVTS
+85 QATTQAVNS

-114 MMASSL
+114 MMAASL
-120 ASNVAG
+120 SSNVAG
-126 ASSMVGGNLGNTVNN
+126 TVGGNLGNTVSN
-141 GSSGNGSGNGS
+141 GSSGDGSGNGS
-152 GDGKKNNNSSNGGNG
+152 GDGKKDDKKNSSGNG
-167 NSGSGNSSNNNGS
+167 NSGSGNNNNSNGS
-180 SGSNGGSQSSGSG
+180 SGSNGNNQSSGST
-193 QGGNQGSSGSVGS
+193 GST
-206 GNNQGNGSSNNNGGN
+206 NNQGNGSSNNNGGN
-221 TTGSGGNT
+221 TTGSSGNT
-229 GSGNTGSGSGSS
+229 GSGNTGSGSGSG
-241 QTGGNPTT
+241 QAGGNPAS
-249 GSGGNGSGSGSS
+249 GSGGSGSGSGGS
-261 TQGGGSSTQ
+261 TQGGGSTSQ

-275 SGSSGTTGTGSNGNT
+275 TGSTGSTGTGGNGNT
-290 NGTGSGSAGGT
+290 NGGGTGSAGGT
-301 GNGTETGGV
+301 GNTTETGGA
-310 TQSNSSGGNGGTTN
+310 TQSSSSSGSGGTAN

-331 ATSSG
+331 GT
-336 SSSGGGSSSSGGG
+336 SSGGGSSSGG

-427 KTTIIVA
+427 KTTIIAA

-440 PAKDFFNTTTLLGSK
+440 PDRDFFNTTTLLASK

-485 GGFYMFNAGKKVT
+485 GGFYMFNAGKKIT
-498 GTLLVLGVYSPFTQF
+498 ATLLVLGVYSPFTQF
-513 YEGSWW
+513 YEGNWW

-546 GTYELNKNMLNYQ
+546 GTYEMNKNMLNYQ

>member
-1 MKNLILLVLLVASTS
+1 MRSLFLILLLSAFTS

-31 TKNLK
+31 TKNIK
-36 FVSVPLNGA
+36 FVSVPLSGA
-45 AVAVTYYGQVGT
+45 NVAVTYYGQVGT
-57 FTTADFSNGNFISW
+57 FSNADFSNGNFISW
-71 LNQTSGANAGKPCD
+71 LNQTSGSNAGKPCD
-85 QATTQAVTS
+85 QATTQAVNS

-114 MMASSL
+114 MMAASL
-120 ASNVAG
+120 SSNVAG
-126 ASSMVGGNLGNTVNN
+126 TVGGNLGNTVSN
-141 GSSGNGSGNGS
+141 GSSGDGSGNGS
-152 GDGKKNNNSSNGGNG
+152 GDGKKDDKKNSSGNG
-167 NSGSGNSSNNNGS
+167 NSGSGNNNNSNGS
-180 SGSNGGSQSSGSG
+180 SGSSGNTQSSGST
-193 QGGNQGSSGSVGS
+193 GST
-206 GNNQGNGSSNNNGGN
+206 NNQGNGSSNNNGGN
-221 TTGSGGNT
+221 TTGSSGNT
-229 GSGNTGSGSGSS
+229 GSGNTGSGSGSG
-241 QTGGNPTT
+241 QAGGNPAS
-249 GSGGNGSGSGSS
+249 GSGGSGSGSSGS
-261 TQGGGSSTQ
+261 TQGGGSSSQ

-275 SGSSGTTGTGSNGNT
+275 TGSTGSTGTGGNGNT
-290 NGTGSGSAGGT
+290 NGGGTGSAGGT
-301 GNGTETGGV
+301 GNTTETGGA
-310 TQSNSSGGNGGTTN
+310 TQSSSSSGSGGTAN

-336 SSSGGGSSSSGGG
+336 GGSSSGG

-440 PAKDFFNTTTLLGSK
+440 PDRDFFNTTTLLSSK

-485 GGFYMFNAGKKVT
+485 GGFYMFNAGKKIT
-498 GTLLVLGVYSPFTQF
+498 ATLLVLGVYSPFTQF
-513 YEGSWW
+513 YEGNWW

-546 GTYELNKNMLNYQ
+546 GTYEMNKNMLNYQ
-559 VLTGGKVML
+559 ILTGGKVML

>member
-1 MKNLILLVLLVASTS
+1 MRSLLLIIFLFAFTT

-31 TKNLK
+31 TKNIK
-36 FVSVPLNGA
+36 FVSVPLSGA
-45 AVAVTYYGQVGT
+45 NIAVTYYGQVGT
-57 FTTADFSNGNFISW
+57 FSNADFSNGNFISW

-85 QATTQAVTS
+85 QATTQAVTA

-114 MMASSL
+114 MMAASL
-120 ASNVAG
+120 SSNVAG
-126 ASSMVGGNLGNTVNN
+126 SVGGNLGNTVNN
-141 GSSGNGSGNGS
+141 GSSGDGSGNGS
-152 GDGKKNNNSSNGGNG
+152 GDGKKEDKKNNGGNG
-167 NSGSGNSSNNNGS
+167 NSGSGNNNNSNGS
-180 SGSNGGSQSSGSG
+180 SGSNGNNQSSGST
-193 QGGNQGSSGSVGS
+193 GST
-206 GNNQGNGSSNNNGGN
+206 NNQGNGSSNNNGGN
-221 TTGSGGNT
+221 TTGSSGNT
-229 GSGNTGSGSGSS
+229 GSGNTGSGSGSGQGS
-241 QTGGNPTT
+241 GNPAS
-249 GSGGNGSGSGSS
+249 GSGGSGSGSGSS

-275 SGSSGTTGTGSNGNT
+275 TGSTGSTGTGGNGNT
-290 NGTGSGSAGGT
+290 NGGGTGSAGGP
-301 GNGTETGGV
+301 GNTTETGGA
-310 TQSNSSGGNGGTTN
+310 TQSSSSSGSGGTAN

-336 SSSGGGSSSSGGG
+336 SSSSGGSGGG

-427 KTTIIVA
+427 KTTIIAA

-440 PAKDFFNTTTLLGSK
+440 PDRDFFNTTTLLSSK
-455 RFTKLSLMGGLNFTA
+455 RFTKLSLMAGLNFTA

-485 GGFYMFNAGKKVT
+485 GGFYMFNAGKKIT

-513 YEGSWW
+513 YEGNWW

-531 DYSITKKFK
+531 DYSVTKKFK

-546 GTYELNKNMLNYQ
+546 GTYEMNKNMLNYQ

>member
-1 MKNLILLVLLVASTS
+1 MKNLILLLFLFALTP

-45 AVAVTYYGQVGT
+45 AIAVTYYGQVGT
-57 FTTADFSNGNFISW
+57 FTNTDFSNGTFLAW

-85 QATTQAVTS
+85 QATTQAVQS

-114 MMASSL
+114 MMSASL

-141 GSSGNGSGNGS
+141 GSSGNGTGNGGGS
-152 GDGKKNNNSSNGGNG
+152 SEKKNNNNRNGG
-167 NSGSGNSSNNNGS
+167 NGS
-180 SGSNGGSQSSGSG
+180 SGSNNNSNSTGSSNTNGNSQSGGSN
-193 QGGNQGSSGSVGS
+193 QGGNQGTSGSVGS
-206 GNNQGNGSSNNNGGN
+206 GNNQGNGTTSNNGGN
-221 TTGSGGNT
+221 TTGSSGNT

-241 QTGGNPTT
+241 QGSGNPPS
-249 GSGGNGSGSGSS
+249 GSGGSGSGSGES
-261 TQGGGSSTQ
+261 SQGGGSSTQ

-275 SGSSGTTGTGSNGNT
+275 SGTSGSTGTGGNGNT
-290 NGTGSGSAGGT
+290 NGTGSGSTGGT
-301 GNGTETGGV
+301 GNGTESGGL

-336 SSSGGGSSSSGGG
+336 SSSGGSSSGGG

-375 AEEGEKDQFKF
+375 AEEGEKDQFRF

-440 PAKDFFNTTTLLGSK
+440 PARDFFNTSTLLASK

-470 GAIGETGFQ
+470 GNIGETGFQ

-513 YEGSWW
+513 YEGQWW

-546 GTYELNKNMLNYQ
+546 GTYEMNKNMLNYQ

>member
-1 MKNLILLVLLVASTS
+1 MRSLLLILFLSAFTTS
-16 LVKAQSYIYQYVDPC
+16 VKAQSYIYQYVDPC
-31 TKNLK
+31 TKNIK
-36 FVSVPLNGA
+36 FVSVPLSGA
-45 AVAVTYYGQVGT
+45 NVAVTYYGQVGT
-57 FTTADFSNGNFISW
+57 FSNADFSNGNFISW
-71 LNQTSGANAGKPCD
+71 LNQTSGSNAGKPCD
-85 QATTQAVTS
+85 QATTQAVNS

-114 MMASSL
+114 MMAASL
-120 ASNVAG
+120 SSNVAG
-126 ASSMVGGNLGNTVNN
+126 TVGGNLGNTVSN
-141 GSSGNGSGNGS
+141 GSSGDGSGNGS
-152 GDGKKNNNSSNGGNG
+152 GDGKKDDKKNNSGNGNGSGSANNNS
-167 NSGSGNSSNNNGS
+167 NGS
-180 SGSNGGSQSSGSG
+180 SSSNGNSQSSGST
-193 QGGNQGSSGSVGS
+193 GST
-206 GNNQGNGSSNNNGGN
+206 NNQGNGSSNNNGGN
-221 TTGSGGNT
+221 TTGSSGNT
-229 GSGNTGSGSGSS
+229 GSGNTGSGSGSGQGS
-241 QTGGNPTT
+241 GNPSS
-249 GSGGNGSGSGSS
+249 GSGGSGSGSGGS
-261 TQGGGSSTQ
+261 TQGGGSTSQ

-275 SGSSGTTGTGSNGNT
+275 TGSTGSTGTGGNGNT
-290 NGTGSGSAGGT
+290 NGGGTGSAGGT
-301 GNGTETGGV
+301 GNTTETGGA
-310 TQSNSSGGNGGTTN
+310 TQSSSSSGSGGTAN

-336 SSSGGGSSSSGGG
+336 GSSSGGSGGG

-427 KTTIIVA
+427 KTTIIAA

-440 PAKDFFNTTTLLGSK
+440 PERDFFNTTTLLTSK
-455 RFTKLSLMGGLNFTA
+455 RFTKLSLMAGLNFTA

-485 GGFYMFNAGKKVT
+485 GGFYMFNAGKKIT
-498 GTLLVLGVYSPFTQF
+498 GTILLLGVYSPFTQF
-513 YEGSWW
+513 YEGNWW

-546 GTYELNKNMLNYQ
+546 GTYEMNKNMLNYQ

>member
-1 MKNLILLVLLVASTS
+1 MRSLLLILFLSAFTTS
-16 LVKAQSYIYQYVDPC
+16 VKAQSYIYQYVDPC
-31 TKNLK
+31 TKNIK
-36 FVSVPLNGA
+36 FVSVPLSGA
-45 AVAVTYYGQVGT
+45 NVAVTYYGQVGT
-57 FTTADFSNGNFISW
+57 FSNADFSNGNFISW
-71 LNQTSGANAGKPCD
+71 LNQTSGSNAGKPCD
-85 QATTQAVTS
+85 QATTQAVNS

-114 MMASSL
+114 MMAASL
-120 ASNVAG
+120 SSNVAG
-126 ASSMVGGNLGNTVNN
+126 TVGGNLGNTVSN
-141 GSSGNGSGNGS
+141 GSSGDGSGNGS
-152 GDGKKNNNSSNGGNG
+152 GDGKKDDKKNNSGNGNGSGSANNNS
-167 NSGSGNSSNNNGS
+167 NGS
-180 SGSNGGSQSSGSG
+180 SSSNGNSQSSGST
-193 QGGNQGSSGSVGS
+193 GST
-206 GNNQGNGSSNNNGGN
+206 NNQGNGSSNNNGGN
-221 TTGSGGNT
+221 TTGSSGNT
-229 GSGNTGSGSGSS
+229 GSGNTGSGSGSG
-241 QTGGNPTT
+241 QAGGNPAS
-249 GSGGNGSGSGSS
+249 GSGGSGSGSGGS
-261 TQGGGSSTQ
+261 TQGGGSTSQ

-275 SGSSGTTGTGSNGNT
+275 TGSTGSTGTGGNGNT
-290 NGTGSGSAGGT
+290 NGGGTGSAGGT
-301 GNGTETGGV
+301 GNTTETGGA
-310 TQSNSSGGNGGTTN
+310 TQSSSSGGSGGTAN

-336 SSSGGGSSSSGGG
+336 SSSSGGSGGG
-349 SSKNGDKNRART
+349 SSKTGDKNRART

-427 KTTIIVA
+427 KTTIIAA

-440 PAKDFFNTTTLLGSK
+440 PERDFFNTTTLLASK
-455 RFTKLSLMGGLNFTA
+455 RFTKLSLMAGLNFTA

-485 GGFYMFNAGKKVT
+485 GGFYMFNAGKKIT
-498 GTLLVLGVYSPFTQF
+498 GTILLLGVYSPFTQF
-513 YEGSWW
+513 YEGNWW

-540 FNISFS
+540 FNLSFS
-546 GTYELNKNMLNYQ
+546 GTYEMNKNMLNYQ

>member
-1 MKNLILLVLLVASTS
+1 MRSLLLILFLSAFTTS
-16 LVKAQSYIYQYVDPC
+16 VKAQSYIYQYVDPC
-31 TKNLK
+31 TKNIK
-36 FVSVPLNGA
+36 FVSVPLSGA
-45 AVAVTYYGQVGT
+45 NVAVTYYGQVGT
-57 FTTADFSNGNFISW
+57 FSNADFSNGNFISW
-71 LNQTSGANAGKPCD
+71 LNQTSGSNAGKPCD
-85 QATTQAVTS
+85 QATTQAVNS

-114 MMASSL
+114 MMAASL
-120 ASNVAG
+120 SSNVAG
-126 ASSMVGGNLGNTVNN
+126 TVGGNLGNTVSN
-141 GSSGNGSGNGS
+141 GSSGDGSGNG
-152 GDGKKNNNSSNGGNG
+152 GDGKKDDKKNNSGNGNGSGSANNNS
-167 NSGSGNSSNNNGS
+167 NGS
-180 SGSNGGSQSSGSG
+180 SSSNGNSQSSGST
-193 QGGNQGSSGSVGS
+193 GST
-206 GNNQGNGSSNNNGGN
+206 NNQGNGSSNNNGGN
-221 TTGSGGNT
+221 TTGSSGNT
-229 GSGNTGSGSGSS
+229 GSGNTGSGSGSGQGS
-241 QTGGNPTT
+241 GNPAS
-249 GSGGNGSGSGSS
+249 GSGGSGSGSGGS
-261 TQGGGSSTQ
+261 TQGGGSTSQ

-275 SGSSGTTGTGSNGNT
+275 TGSTGSTGTGGNGNT
-290 NGTGSGSAGGT
+290 NGGGTGSAGGT
-301 GNGTETGGV
+301 GNTTETGGA
-310 TQSNSSGGNGGTTN
+310 TQSSSSSGSGGTAN

-336 SSSGGGSSSSGGG
+336 GSSSGGSGGG

-427 KTTIIVA
+427 KTTIIAA

-440 PAKDFFNTTTLLGSK
+440 PERDFFNTTTLLTSK
-455 RFTKLSLMGGLNFTA
+455 RFTKLSLMAGLNFTA

-485 GGFYMFNAGKKVT
+485 GGFYMFNAGKKIT
-498 GTLLVLGVYSPFTQF
+498 GTILLLGVYSPFTQF
-513 YEGSWW
+513 YEGNWW

-546 GTYELNKNMLNYQ
+546 GTYEMNKNMLNYQ